1 MGRIFQ
7 WPISLRLLAVA
18 LGFLPAAAGQE
29 TAPALPGLPPGLD
42 FPEFSRWEKILTLQS
57 GLGFKDNT
65 ALAPVN
71 PSGSGFFRN
80 YAEFTLWRLPVDDWE
95 FMSIASWDDLRYWN
109 SPVTDKELM
118 GFALAQGKRKFA
130 GGWLVSAT
138 AQYIYQNQVMD
149 VSADLA
155 TPAVLAVQG
164 STYTA
169 RIGLRHDLA
178 SRSWFELEPGVTRQ
192 DFAGPLDDYWEGGAK
207 LTLGRAYAKKSELAF
222 TYEFNQR
229 AYDSREQAD
238 NAGFTLPGSSLEFL
252 QHKTQLVWR
261 HDWDARRR
269 WRTTARAGYDISS
282 DNGGGYFDYR
292 KLYANGQ
299 IRYRNDKWEVRAS
312 GRISDFIYPQQTVS
326 ATDPRQRHRTDVTAN
341 LRVERTL
348 NKHLK
353 LYAEYEFEQSLS
365 NQATTAYA
373 VNQVHS
379 GILVEY

>member
-1 MGRIFQ
+1 MGRSFQ
-7 WPISLRLLAVA
+7 IPANLRLIAVV
-18 LGFLPAAAGQE
+18 LGLLRVLHAQE
-29 TAPALPGLPPGLD
+29 TALVQPGLPPGLD
-42 FPEFSRWEKILTLQS
+42 FPEFSRWEKVFTLQS

-65 ALAPVN
+65 ALAPAN

-95 FMSIASWDDLRYWN
+95 FMTIASWDDLRYWN

-118 GFALAQGKRKFA
+118 GFALAQGKRKLS

-155 TPAVLAVQG
+155 TPAVLDVQG
-164 STYTA
+164 NTYTA
-169 RIGLRHDLA
+169 RIGLRRDFS
-178 SRSWFELEPGVTRQ
+178 SRIWFELEPGLTRQ
-192 DFAGPLDDYWEGGAK
+192 DFAGPLDDYWEGGTK
-207 LTLGRAYAKKSELAF
+207 LVLGRTYGKKSELAF

-238 NAGFTLPGSSLEFL
+238 NAGFTVPGSSLKFL

-261 HDWDARRR
+261 HDWDEHRR

-282 DNGGGYFDYR
+282 DNGSSYFDYR
-292 KLYANGQ
+292 KLYVSGQ
-299 IRYRNDKWEVRAS
+299 IRYRDDRWEVRVT
-312 GRISDFIYPQQTVS
+312 GRISDFIYPHQTVG
-326 ATDPRQRHRTDVTAN
+326 AIDLRQRHRTDVTAN

-348 NKHLK
+348 NKYLK
-353 LYAEYEFEQSLS
+353 IYAEYEFEQSLA
-365 NQATTAYA
+365 NQIATAYT

-379 GILVEY
+379 GVIVEY